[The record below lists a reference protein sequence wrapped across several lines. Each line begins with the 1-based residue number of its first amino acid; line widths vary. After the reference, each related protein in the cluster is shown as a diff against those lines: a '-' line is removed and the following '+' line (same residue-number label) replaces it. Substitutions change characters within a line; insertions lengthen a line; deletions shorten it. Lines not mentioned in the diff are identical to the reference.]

1 LGLNNTYFKVWI
13 KSYKGENF
21 MERPVNLPLGIIPKR
36 IWKEQRLRELRD
48 VIDRYLEANQR
59 VPIEWIEEYNEL
71 LEDIRKGV
79 DDNGN

>member
-1 LGLNNTYFKVWI
+1 
-13 KSYKGENF
+13 
-21 MERPVNLPLGIIPKR
+21 MERPVNPPLGIIPKR

-71 LEDIRKGV
+71 LEDIWKGV

>member
-1 LGLNNTYFKVWI
+1 MDKILQG
-13 KSYKGENF
+13 GNF
-21 MERPVNLPLGIIPKR
+21 MERPVNPPLGIIPKNL
-36 IWKEQRLRELRD
+36 WKKQRLRELRD
-48 VIDRYLEANQR
+48 VIDKYLEANQR

>member
-1 LGLNNTYFKVWI
+1 
-13 KSYKGENF
+13 
-21 MERPVNLPLGIIPKR
+21 MERPVKLPLGVIPKNM
-36 IWKEQRLRELRD
+36 WKKQRLKELRD
-48 VIDRYLEANQR
+48 VIDMYLEANQR